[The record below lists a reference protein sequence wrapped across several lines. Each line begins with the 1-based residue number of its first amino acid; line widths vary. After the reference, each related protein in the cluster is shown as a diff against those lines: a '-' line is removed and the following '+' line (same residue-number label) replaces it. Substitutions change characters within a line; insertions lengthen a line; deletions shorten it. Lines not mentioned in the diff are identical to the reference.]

1 MFYVIYPELWK
12 FLIKMTILE
21 LASKE
26 AAAPLM
32 SVAAPLRFC
41 KFWKKIYFL
50 EFFSKILKLWKFWFK
65 ISKVGIK
72 FWRWEGYM
80 YSKMSLRTSNSGGR
94 LDVSNVPTICNDRS
108 TDLIY
113 QKGRRPEKLGCGR
126 GSKNNRVTKK
136 LSFIELSFADS
147 VPFLLQAVH
156 VLKSISLVVFY

>member
-1 MFYVIYPELWK
+1 
-12 FLIKMTILE
+12 
-21 LASKE
+21 
-26 AAAPLM
+26 
-32 SVAAPLRFC
+32 
-41 KFWKKIYFL
+41 
-50 EFFSKILKLWKFWFK
+50 
-65 ISKVGIK
+65 
-72 FWRWEGYM
+72 M